1 MTTISDFYSTV
12 QTNSIKPQQ
21 SKKNVAFIVDSC
33 LSGKN
38 LFNYAGSIMP
48 CVPADVLRLVSQT
61 KSLHDDDLVRSA
73 LINSVLSCER
83 RCSGSGFIFLAMI
96 GGLVDLNPQRKRRI
110 TATELRKVISFY
122 AGHGKIGKIVERIV
136 HENAFNYEIEF
147 IDSASISDV
156 DLYSDNLL
164 SIRGHIDPIFSTKK
178 LHGNFFIVQT
188 TGKIET
194 IGEIDPLL
202 QWAQH
207 ENKKVLLLAKC
218 FSPDVATTL
227 EVNYGKKLNVVPFIY
242 DDEDYSMDA
251 LCPVVRQE
259 TGIRF
264 SNLDFDSFD
273 AFDTVIKNSTVLIKT
288 GHGKDK
294 IVKILVPQ
302 RHNKIKNI
310 IVERIKAGIS
320 ITKNALLFGVDQITI
335 GDLEVHVPSNCVDF
349 ALNAKNSFENVLK
362 TSCVVTLE
370 QKNVYQNYHHA

>member
-1 MTTISDFYSTV
+1 
-12 QTNSIKPQQ
+12 
-21 SKKNVAFIVDSC
+21 
-33 LSGKN
+33 
-38 LFNYAGSIMP
+38 
-48 CVPADVLRLVSQT
+48 
-61 KSLHDDDLVRSA
+61 
-73 LINSVLSCER
+73 
-83 RCSGSGFIFLAMI
+83 
-96 GGLVDLNPQRKRRI
+96 
-110 TATELRKVISFY
+110 
-122 AGHGKIGKIVERIV
+122 
-136 HENAFNYEIEF
+136 
-147 IDSASISDV
+147 
-156 DLYSDNLL
+156 
-164 SIRGHIDPIFSTKK
+164 
-178 LHGNFFIVQT
+178 
-188 TGKIET
+188 
-194 IGEIDPLL
+194 
-202 QWAQH
+202 
-207 ENKKVLLLAKC
+207 
-218 FSPDVATTL
+218 
-227 EVNYGKKLNVVPFIY
+227 
-242 DDEDYSMDA
+242 MDA